1 MRKAELSRK
10 TNETDIAVSLCIDGT
25 GTREIS
31 TGVGFLDH
39 MLEQL
44 ARHSLMDI
52 KITVSGD
59 VHIDDHHTTED
70 SGWALGQAFKEALGD
85 RRGITR
91 YGSSLLPM
99 VRLCRRLQLIYLA
112 GRFWSGVSCCHLK
125 R

>member
-10 TNETDIAVSLCIDGT
+10 TNETDISVSLCIDGT
-25 GTREIS
+25 GKREIS

-70 SGWALGQAFKEALGD
+70 SGWALGQALDEV
-85 RRGITR
+85 TR
-91 YGSSLLPM
+91 TS
-99 VRLCRRLQLIYLA
+99 I
-112 GRFWSGVSCCHLK
+112 
-125 R
+125 